1 MATADKRERKAP
13 ARKKTG
19 NASKSVLRG
28 VVGGGGAATDTLL
41 DFVERLGLVD
51 IVLGRVKARIEE
63 TDIDELIDE
72 VAEYLRRN
80 PEVLVVSLGAIT
92 ASTGLLVWLNNRR
105 AWDGSERR
113 NKPSPR
119 HASAS
124 RS

>member
-1 MATADKRERKAP
+1 MEATGVATCEDDRRAGHTIAISTAWRTCKMASADKRERKAP

-19 NASKSVLRG
+19 NSSKSVLRG

-80 PEVLVVSLGAIT
+80 PEVLVVSLGA
-92 ASTGLLVWLNNRR
+92 V
-105 AWDGSERR
+105 
-113 NKPSPR
+113 
-119 HASAS
+119 
-124 RS
+124 